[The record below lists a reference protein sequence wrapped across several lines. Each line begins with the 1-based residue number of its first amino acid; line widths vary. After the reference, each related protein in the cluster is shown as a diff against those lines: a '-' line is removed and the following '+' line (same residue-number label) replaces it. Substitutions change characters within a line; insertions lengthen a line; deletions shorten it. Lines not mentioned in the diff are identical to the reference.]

1 VNRVWKNKQ
10 ICTTDNHFKRAFF
23 YFVVIGLL
31 VLCCAVHVHAGAKG
45 QVTSVGKGY
54 VRMDIGAEDGLKVG
68 DTGRVYYTVIVGEER
83 RPQSIYVA
91 SITVTRTFRH
101 ESVAKIQEAHGQVV
115 VGYLVEI
122 PGKWAQ
128 AKTKQAPA
136 KVVKG
141 RLRAGQVWRDPYLR
155 MSFVWVPGG
164 CFEMGCGDWT
174 GDCSD
179 NEKPLHQVCVNGFW
193 MARHE
198 VTQGQ
203 WKRLMG
209 YNPSAFRRCGSLCP
223 VEKVSW
229 NETLEFARKLSAQTG
244 YTFRLPTEAE
254 WECACRSGGKKQK
267 YAGWERLDAAAWYRS
282 NSGGG
287 PHPVGRKRP
296 NGLGIYDMSGNV
308 WEWCLDVSDKKAYG
322 KATGTLGNPVFIGGT
337 YADIYGDGY
346 YRILRILK
354 DASGYRIVRGG
365 SWGNVALRLR
375 CSARIRGKPGSERD
389 WLGFRLVRELK
400 RK

>member
-1 VNRVWKNKQ
+1 VNGVWENKP
-10 ICTTDNHFKRAFF
+10 ICLMDGHFKRAFF
-23 YFVVIGLL
+23 CCVVIVLL
-31 VLCCAVHVHAGAKG
+31 VLCCAVQGRAEVKG
-45 QVTSVGKGY
+45 HVTSVGKGY
-54 VRMDIGAEDGLKVG
+54 VRMDIGSADGLKVG

-83 RPQSIYVA
+83 RAQSIYVA
-91 SITVTRTFRH
+91 SVAVTRTFRH
-101 ESVAKIQEAHGQVV
+101 ESVAKIQEAHGEVM

-179 NEKPLHQVCVNGFW
+179 NEKPVHRVCVNGFW

-203 WKRLMG
+203 WKRIMG
-209 YNPSAFRRCGSLCP
+209 YNPSDFRRCGSLCP

-229 NETLEFARKLSAQTG
+229 TEALEFARKLSSKTG

-254 WECACRSGGKKQK
+254 WEYACRSGGREQR
-267 YAGWERLDAAAWYRS
+267 YAGWESLDAAAWYRS
-282 NSGGG
+282 NAGGS
-287 PHPVGRKRP
+287 PHPVGCKRP

-308 WEWCLDVSDKKAYG
+308 WEWCLDISDKDAYG
-322 KATGTLGNPVFIGGT
+322 KATGTLGDPVFIGAE

-365 SWGNVALRLR
+365 SWGNVAYRLR
-375 CSARIRGKPGSERD
+375 CSARIRGKPGSQRD

-400 RK
+400 R